1 MARNKYVLN
10 ATSLS
15 KSRSSWT
22 QSKSHKTSIPFGK
35 VVPLGAPIEIL
46 PGDTFKLDMG
56 AVIRMLTPKSPLMDS
71 ISGDI
76 YAYYV
81 PNRLV
86 FDKSKEF
93 FGQNESQAWTLNLNY
108 NIPHH
113 TFTID
118 KGRYVQDGTSGRYY
132 YSITSSGTTY
142 DFRGSLLDHF
152 EMPIIY
158 LESSQYNS
166 LPSSSANN
174 FDFNILPL
182 RGYQIIW
189 NEDFR
194 NPAVVDPALTWNYD
208 HSDTTGVAQFFDGF
222 KLKSVMR
229 YRDLYSSSL
238 KAPQRGPS
246 ATIPLGTLANVIAG
260 DDVHDMGN
268 VVKFGNVSGF
278 GGSPKLLGIEPIT
291 QTYDGNVYGSA
302 VSDSGPTTDGNKITR
317 TNLLVDL
324 SSASAATVNTL
335 RQSIAIQH
343 LYEMMTNAF
352 RYNEY
357 TEVFFGVR
365 GSDATLQRPQHLGGI
380 HFRFNV
386 NQVLSTAEGSNTT
399 VGSTGAFGI
408 AEIKGHVYTNSFTEH
423 GYIYLLLVT
432 RKEHTYVQ
440 GLDKIW
446 RKREFLDIYQPPL
459 ANIGNVDI
467 KTSEIWFGYDSNGDI
482 DDSAFGYTEPYY
494 EYRYMTSKACGL
506 MNPLAPGSLSFYSL
520 TDVLSG
526 KPSLNETFVSEDPN
540 GLDNALFASASNV
553 DQFFG
558 DFYFRYYC
566 SRVMPLYSVP
576 GLNRI

>member
-15 KSRSSWT
+15 KTRSSWT

-35 VVPLGAPIEIL
+35 VVPLGAPIEVL

-76 YAYYV
+76 YAYFV

-93 FGQNESQAWTLNLNY
+93 FGQNESQAWTLNLQY
-108 NIPHH
+108 NIPHIQFW
-113 TFTID
+113 FTQGD
-118 KGRYVQDGTSGRYY
+118 YTANGTTGFYYLTPTSG
-132 YSITSSGTTY
+132 GTTY
-142 DFRGSLLDHF
+142 DCRGTLLDHF
-152 EMPIIY
+152 ELPFIY
-158 LESSQYNS
+158 LTSNQRSTIGANS
-166 LPSSSANN
+166 KFSCNLLP
-174 FDFNILPL
+174 F

-208 HSDTTGVAQFFDGF
+208 HSDVTSFISNFEGF
-222 KLKSVMR
+222 KLKPVMR
-229 YRDLYSSSL
+229 YRDLFSSSL
-238 KAPQRGPS
+238 KSPQRGPS
-246 ATIPLGTLANVIAG
+246 ATIPLGSVANVIAG
-260 DDVHDMGN
+260 SSLHDMGN
-268 VVKFGNVSGF
+268 AVKFGNVAGF
-278 GGSPKLLGIEPIT
+278 GGQNSTIAIT
-291 QTYDGNVYGSA
+291 PTPQTYDGTLYGS
-302 VSDSGPTTDGNKITR
+302 SDLAESPASTGTYITR

-324 SSASAATVNTL
+324 STASAATVNTL
-335 RQSIAIQH
+335 RNSIAIQH

-386 NQVLSTAEGSNTT
+386 NQVLSTAEGTNTT

-408 AEIKGHVYTNSFTEH
+408 AEVKGHVYTNSFTEH

-440 GLDKIW
+440 GLDKLW
-446 RKREFLDIYQPPL
+446 RKREFLDVYQPPL

-467 KTSEIWFGYDSNGDI
+467 KNSELWFGFNSAGTAL
-482 DDSAFGYTEPYY
+482 DDAAFSYTEPYY
-494 EYRYMTSKACGL
+494 EYRYMVSKACGL
-506 MNPLAPGSLSFYSL
+506 MNPLAPGSLSYYSL
-520 TDVLSG
+520 TDVLAS
-526 KPSLNETFVSEDPN
+526 KPSLNSTFVSEDPN
-540 GLDNALFASASNV
+540 GLDNALFASANNV

-558 DFYFRYYC
+558 DFYFRYQC
-566 SRVMPLYSVP
+566 SRVMPLYSIP